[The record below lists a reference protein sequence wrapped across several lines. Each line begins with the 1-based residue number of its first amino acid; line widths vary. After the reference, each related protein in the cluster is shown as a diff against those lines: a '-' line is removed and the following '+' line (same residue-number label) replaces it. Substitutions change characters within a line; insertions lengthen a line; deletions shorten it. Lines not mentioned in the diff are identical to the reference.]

1 MLVKEDKINKNT
13 AKDLLSE
20 IYLTNED
27 SENISKSRGL
37 QKIEDSGQLSDIVR
51 SAIESNQAAVDDYI
65 NGKETAVRFLIGQ
78 VMKQSK
84 GTANPNSAETEIIKQ
99 LKNE

>member
-51 SAIESNQAAVDDYI
+51 SAIESNQAAVEDYI

-84 GTANPNSAETEIIKQ
+84 GTANPNSAEAEIIKQ